1 MFGYI
6 TVDKPELKV
15 KDFYQYKAYYCGL
28 CKSLQEDYGLKGR
41 ITLTYDVTFL
51 VLVLTSLYE
60 PKEEKSK
67 SRCPVHPI
75 KKIEVLQNEISKYGA
90 AMNLLLT
97 YYHFED
103 DWKDEKSLVGVAGIH
118 LYKKQAKEISRQ
130 YQRQSHVIRK
140 RLQELSVYEQ
150 KGETDIDLVA
160 GSFGHLM
167 EELFVFKQD
176 RWEPY
181 LRKFGFFLGKFIY
194 IMDAYDDLEKDLKS
208 GSYNPLKP
216 FYHSCTKEEYE
227 KNVREMLVMMMAEA
241 GNAFEHLPC
250 VRESQI
256 IKNIIYSGVWASYNK
271 IQKEKQE
278 KEEKNV
284 KKSL

>member
-1 MFGYI
+1 MFGYV
-6 TVDKPELKV
+6 TVDKPEMKV
-15 KDFYQYKAYYCGL
+15 KDFYRYKAYYCGL
-28 CKSLQEDYGLKGR
+28 CKSLQEEYGLKGR
-41 ITLTYDVTFL
+41 MTLTYDVTFL
-51 VLVLTSLYE
+51 MLVLTSLYE
-60 PKEEKSK
+60 PKEKKSE

-75 KKIEVLQNEISKYGA
+75 KKIPILQNEISKYGA
-90 AMNLLLT
+90 AMNILLT

-103 DWKDEKSLVGVAGIH
+103 DWKDEKSFTGIAGIH
-118 LYKKQAKEISRQ
+118 LYQKQARDISRQ
-130 YQRQSHVIRK
+130 YPRQSRMIRK
-140 RLQELSVYEQ
+140 QLQKLSEYEQ

-160 GSFGHLM
+160 GTFGHLM
-167 EELFVFKQD
+167 EELFVLKED

-216 FYHSCTKEEYE
+216 FYHSYTKEEYE
-227 KNVREMLVMMMAEA
+227 KRVHDMLLMMMAEA

-250 VRESQI
+250 VQENQI
-256 IKNIIYSGVWASYNK
+256 IKNIIYSGVWAGYNK

-284 KKSL
+284 Q

>member
-6 TVDKPELKV
+6 TVDKPEMKV
-15 KDFYQYKAYYCGL
+15 KDFYRYKAYYCGL
-28 CKSLQEDYGLKGR
+28 CKSLQENYGLKGR
-41 ITLTYDVTFL
+41 VTLSYDVTFL

-60 PKEEKSK
+60 PKEEKSE

-75 KKIEVLQNEISKYGA
+75 KKIPVLQNEISRYGA
-90 AMNLLLT
+90 DMNLLLT

-103 DWKDEKSLVGVAGIH
+103 DWKDEKSLKGIAGIH
-118 LYKKQAKEISRQ
+118 FYKKQAKKICKE
-130 YQRQSHVIRK
+130 YPRQSRVICK
-140 RLQELSVYEQ
+140 RLRELAVYEQ

-160 GSFGHLM
+160 GTFGHLM
-167 EELFVFKQD
+167 EELFVLKKD

-181 LRKFGFFLGKFIY
+181 LRKFGFFIGKFIY
-194 IMDAYDDLEKDLKS
+194 IMDAYDDLEKDLKN

-216 FYHSCTKEEYE
+216 FYHSRTKEEYE
-227 KNVREMLVMMMAEA
+227 NSVREMLVMMMAEA

-250 VRESQI
+250 VEESQI
-256 IKNIIYSGVWASYNK
+256 IKNIIYSGVWSNYNK

-278 KEEKNV
+278 KGKNV
-284 KKSL
+284 K